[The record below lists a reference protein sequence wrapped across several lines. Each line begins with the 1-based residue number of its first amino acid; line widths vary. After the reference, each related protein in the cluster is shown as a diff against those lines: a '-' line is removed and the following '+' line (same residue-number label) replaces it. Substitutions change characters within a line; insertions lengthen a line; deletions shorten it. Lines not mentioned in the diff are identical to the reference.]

1 MELSDKEL
9 HILDVYESEEYY
21 RASVKPVLED
31 GSEVEADVYVWKEEF
46 RPMLEEAPWSYAEFL
61 TQHSTAYFAMTVQF
75 AEQCLKDELLQ
86 NA

>member
-46 RPMLEEAPWSYAEFL
+46 SHALGSEPWSYDEWRSKHL
-61 TQHSTAYFAMTVQF
+61 VQF